1 MEREAIFSSIIKKNS
16 SSKLFYNPNFAII
29 RKSIILCKSLLLK
42 SLSNEGF
49 IMMNHIPQGKYK
61 AYPQINLPDR
71 IWPTKT
77 ITKAPYW
84 CSVDLR
90 DGNQAL
96 INPMSMDKKLELFRL
111 LLKLGFKE
119 IEVGF
124 PSASKVEFDF
134 LRHLVDNNLIPD
146 DVTVQVLVQAR
157 EHLIAKTF
165 EALNG
170 VKKATV
176 HLYNSTSIAQRKIV
190 FGKSKKEIIA
200 LALEGIDLIKRYEK
214 KHNGEIFLEYS
225 PESFT
230 GTELEFA
237 AEICNKVTT
246 QWGISA
252 SRKVIINLPSTVEM
266 ATPNIYADQI
276 EWMSRHLDSRENII
290 ISTHTHNDR
299 GTSVAATEL
308 ALLAG
313 ADRVEGTLLSNG
325 ERTGNVDIIT
335 LALNMTTQGINSK
348 LDFSKID
355 EVLDIVERATEIETH
370 VRHPYVGKLVYT
382 AFSGSHQ
389 DAINKG
395 LAYQKAKEDTFWEV
409 PYLPIDPA
417 DVGRSYESIIR
428 INSQSGKGGVAY
440 ILEKEFGYQLP
451 KAMHP
456 EVGKLIQAVTD
467 VEGRVLSSNEIVTIF
482 EKTYFEMNGHLSLID
497 FSVSSDNKVST
508 CSLTYIH
515 NGKEIQAQ
523 GQGNGPIDACK
534 NALVQ
539 EYKNSFTISSY
550 SEHSCGEQSSATAIA
565 YIEIETATT
574 ISCFGVGKDSD
585 ITIASIKAMFCALN
599 KAFTN

>member
-1 MEREAIFSSIIKKNS
+1 
-16 SSKLFYNPNFAII
+16 
-29 RKSIILCKSLLLK
+29 
-42 SLSNEGF
+42 
-49 IMMNHIPQGKYK
+49 MNQIPQGKYK
-61 AYPQINLPDR
+61 PYPKIDLPNR
-71 IWPTKT
+71 TWPDNI
-77 ITKAPYW
+77 ITHAPKW

-96 INPMSMDKKLELFRL
+96 VNPMSMEKKLELFAL

-134 LRHLVDNNLIPD
+134 LRRLVDDNLIPD
-146 DVTVQVLVQAR
+146 NVTVQVLVQAR

-165 EALNG
+165 EALRG

-176 HLYNSTSIAQRKIV
+176 HLYNSTSVAQRKIV
-190 FGKSKKEIIA
+190 FRKTQEEIIA
-200 LALEGIDLIKRYEK
+200 LALEGVELVKKYEK
-214 KHNGEIFLEYS
+214 LHDGAIFLEYS

-230 GTELEFA
+230 GTELDFA
-237 AEICNKVTT
+237 ARISNEVTAC
-246 QWGISA
+246 WGISA
-252 SRKVIINLPSTVEM
+252 DRKVIINLPATVEM

-276 EWMSRHLDSRENII
+276 EWMSRHLDNRENVI

-335 LALNMTTQGINSK
+335 LALNLTTQGIDSH
-348 LDFSKID
+348 LDFSNID
-355 EVLDIVERATEIETH
+355 EVLDVVERCTEIETH
-370 VRHPYVGKLVYT
+370 VRHPYVGELVYT

-395 LAYQKAKEDTFWEV
+395 LAYQKNKEDELWEV

-417 DVGRSYESIIR
+417 DVGRTYESVIR

-440 ILEKEFGYQLP
+440 ILEKEYGYQLP

-456 EVGKLIQAVTD
+456 EIGKIVQAVTD
-467 VEGRVLSSNEIVTIF
+467 KEGRVLSSQEILNIF
-482 EKTYFEMNGHLSLID
+482 KKTYFEMPEHISLVN
-497 FSVSSDNKVST
+497 FTVSSQNKVSK
-508 CSLTYIH
+508 CLLTYKYE
-515 NGKEIQAQ
+515 GKEIQRE
-523 GQGNGPIDACK
+523 GEGNGPIDACK
-534 NALVQ
+534 NALMKD
-539 EYKNSFTISSY
+539 YKNNFMINSY
-550 SEHSCGEQSSATAIA
+550 SEHSCGGQSSAKAIA
-565 YIEIETATT
+565 YIEIQTKETL
-574 ISCFGVGKDSD
+574 SCFGVGADND
-585 ITIASIKAMFCALN
+585 ITIASIKAMFCAIN
-599 KAFTN
+599 RAFTN

>member
-1 MEREAIFSSIIKKNS
+1 
-16 SSKLFYNPNFAII
+16 
-29 RKSIILCKSLLLK
+29 
-42 SLSNEGF
+42 
-49 IMMNHIPQGKYK
+49 MNHIKKGKYRP
-61 AYPQINLPDR
+61 YPKIDLPNR
-71 IWPTKT
+71 TWPDNA
-77 ITKAPYW
+77 ITKAPKW

-96 INPMSMDKKLELFRL
+96 INPMDMDKKLELFAL

-134 LRHLVDNNLIPD
+134 LRKIVDDGLIPD

-165 EALNG
+165 EALKG

-190 FGKSKKEIIA
+190 FGKSQEEIIKIA
-200 LALEGIDLIKRYEK
+200 LNGIDLVKKYEAE
-214 KHNGEIFLEYS
+214 HEGEIFLEYS

-237 AEICNKVTT
+237 AKICNEVTHR
-246 QWGISA
+246 WGINDD
-252 SRKVIINLPSTVEM
+252 RKVIINLPSTVEM

-276 EWMSRHLDSRENII
+276 EWMARNLDNRENVI

-299 GTSVAATEL
+299 GTSIAATEL

-335 LALNMTTQGINSK
+335 LALNMTTQGIESG
-348 LDFSKID
+348 LDFSDVK
-355 EVLDIVERATEIETH
+355 EVVDVVQRCTEMPTH
-370 VRHPYVGKLVYT
+370 PRHPYVGELVYT

-395 LAYQKAKEDTFWEV
+395 LAYQKAKEDPFWEV
-409 PYLPIDPA
+409 PYLPMDPE
-417 DVGRSYESIIR
+417 DVGRTYESIIR

-440 ILEKEFGYQLP
+440 ILEKNYGYQLP
-451 KAMHP
+451 KSMHP
-456 EVGKLIQAVTD
+456 EIGRIVQAVSD
-467 VEGRVLSSNEIVTIF
+467 AKGKELSAEEVLEIF
-482 EKTYFEMNGHLSLID
+482 EQTYFRVEEHISLID
-497 FSVSSDNKVST
+497 FTHSSNAKNSTCQLTYSYNGNTIVST
-508 CSLTYIH
+508 
-515 NGKEIQAQ
+515 GE
-523 GQGNGPIDACK
+523 GNGPIDACK
-534 NALVQ
+534 KALLKD
-539 EYKNSFTISSY
+539 YKNKFTLSSY
-550 SEHSCGEQSSATAIA
+550 FEHSCGDKSSAKAVA
-565 YIEIETATT
+565 YMEIQNKDTL
-574 ISCFGVGKDSD
+574 SCFGVGVDRD
-585 ITIASIKAMFCALN
+585 IATASVKALFCALN
-599 KAFTN
+599 RAF

>member
-1 MEREAIFSSIIKKNS
+1 
-16 SSKLFYNPNFAII
+16 
-29 RKSIILCKSLLLK
+29 
-42 SLSNEGF
+42 
-49 IMMNHIPQGKYK
+49 MNQIAQGKYRP
-61 AYPQINLPDR
+61 YPQIDLPNR
-71 IWPTKT
+71 QWPNKT
-77 ITKAPYW
+77 IITAPKW

-96 INPMSMDKKLELFRL
+96 INPMSMEKKLELFTL

-134 LRHLVDNNLIPD
+134 LRRLVEDKLIPD

-165 EALNG
+165 EALQG

-176 HLYNSTSIAQRKIV
+176 HLYNSTSVAQRKIV
-190 FGKSKKEIIA
+190 FGKTQEEIKA
-200 LALEGIDLIKRYEK
+200 LALAGVELVKKYEK
-214 KHNGEIFLEYS
+214 NHDGKIFLEYS

-237 AEICNKVTT
+237 VTISNAVT
-246 QWGISA
+246 ECWGISDE
-252 SRKVIINLPSTVEM
+252 RKVIINLPATVEM

-276 EWMSRHLDSRENII
+276 EWMAQHLDNRKNVI

-335 LALNMTTQGINSK
+335 LALNMTTQGVNSE
-348 LDFSKID
+348 LDFTNIS
-355 EVLDIVERATEIETH
+355 EVLDVVERCTEMETH
-370 VRHPYVGKLVYT
+370 PRHPYVGELVYT

-395 LAYQKAKEDTFWEV
+395 LAYQKSKEDPFWEV
-409 PYLPIDPA
+409 PYLPMDPA

-440 ILEKEFGYQLP
+440 ILEKNYGYQLP

-456 EVGKLIQAVTD
+456 EIGRAVQTLSDEKGKELDAEDILALFKTNYFEIKEHISFID
-467 VEGRVLSSNEIVTIF
+467 LTLSSNKKTTIC
-482 EKTYFEMNGHLSLID
+482 E
-497 FSVSSDNKVST
+497 
-508 CSLTYIH
+508 LTYKY
-515 NGKEIQAQ
+515 NGTKILAQ
-523 GQGNGPIDACK
+523 GEGNGPIDACK
-534 NALVQ
+534 NALMKD
-539 EYKNSFTISSY
+539 YKNEFIIISY
-550 SEHSCGEQSSATAIA
+550 SEHSCGDKSSAKAVA
-565 YIEIETATT
+565 YIEIQNQDTL
-574 ISCFGVGKDSD
+574 SCFGVGADND
-585 ITIASIKAMFCALN
+585 IATASVKAMFSVLN
-599 KAFTN
+599 RAYIR

>member
-1 MEREAIFSSIIKKNS
+1 MK
-16 SSKLFYNPNFAII
+16 
-29 RKSIILCKSLLLK
+29 
-42 SLSNEGF
+42 
-49 IMMNHIPQGKYK
+49 HIPQGKYK
-61 AYPQINLPDR
+61 PYPKIDMPNRKWPDNV
-71 IWPTKT
+71 IE
-77 ITKAPYW
+77 KAPIW

-96 INPMSMDKKLELFRL
+96 INPMNMEKKLELYNL

-124 PSASKVEFDF
+124 PSASKIEFDF
-134 LRHLVDNNLIPD
+134 LRKLVDDNLIPD
-146 DVTVQVLVQAR
+146 DVRVQVLVQAR

-165 EALNG
+165 EALKG

-176 HLYNSTSIAQRKIV
+176 HLYNSTSVAQRKIV
-190 FGKSKKEIIA
+190 FNKTKEEIIA
-200 LALEGIDLIKRYEK
+200 LALQGVDLVKKYEA
-214 KHNGEIFLEYS
+214 KHDGDIMLEYS

-237 AEICNKVTT
+237 VQISNEVTKR
-246 QWGISA
+246 WGIDS
-252 SRKVIINLPSTVEM
+252 SRKVIINLPATVEM

-276 EWMSRHLDSRENII
+276 EWMSEHLDNREHIL

-335 LALNMTTQGINSK
+335 LALNMTSQGIDSK
-348 LDFSKID
+348 LDFTD
-355 EVLDIVERATEIETH
+355 VNEVLEVVEKCTELPTH
-370 VRHPYVGKLVYT
+370 PRHPYVGELVYT

-395 LAYQKAKEDTFWEV
+395 LAYQKNKQDPFWEV
-409 PYLPIDPA
+409 PYLPIDPS
-417 DVGRSYESIIR
+417 DVGRTYEDIIR

-440 ILEKEFGYQLP
+440 ILEKSYGYHLP

-456 EVGKLIQAVTD
+456 EIGRIVQAVTD
-467 VEGRVLSSNEIVTIF
+467 QKGRELDSKEILEIF
-482 EKTYFEMNGHLSLID
+482 EKTYFSPKEHLVFKD
-497 FSVSSDNKVST
+497 FSVSDKDGITT
-508 CSLTYIH
+508 CKLCYKL
-515 NGKEIQAQ
+515 NGKDINRT

-534 NALVQ
+534 NALLKD
-539 EYKNSFTISSY
+539 YKNKFSINSY
-550 SEHSCGEQSSATAIA
+550 SEHSCGDKSSAKAVA
-565 YIEIETATT
+565 YIEIQTKE
-574 ISCFGVGKDSD
+574 ILSCFGVGVDTS
-585 ITIASIKAMFCALN
+585 ISTASIKALFCALN
-599 KAFTN
+599 RAF